1 MEENEMKNLK
11 EIEEMKVEISKEK
24 MMVNLSMKRTY

>member
-11 EIEEMKVEISKEK
+11 EIEEMKVEIGKEK
-24 MMVNLSMKRTY
+24 MMVNLSMKRSY